1 MNLLDTIAIK
11 GLTVAKENGL
21 LDLQEKK
28 AIPFDEEIIEDF
40 LDRVI
45 DDLFEFATLE
55 QYINNETL
63 FERAAVYVYGKG
75 VEFALLHLCN
85 SPLER
90 ISYSFDDCMQSKLPD
105 SLPHSILN
113 VTNKFKPVVKE
124 MYRVMF
130 QETKGSQEKFIVAGI
145 TFGNCIFKILS
156 GVFFAGRKVGLSVVI
171 DENNAIQLSNTNS
184 DSKYNYDTYDSR
196 YKENEFE

>member
-21 LDLQEKK
+21 LDLPEKK
-28 AIPFDEEIIEDF
+28 EIPFDEEIIEDF
-40 LDRVI
+40 LNRVI

-55 QYINNETL
+55 QYVSNETL
-63 FERAAVYVYGKG
+63 FARATVYVYGKG
-75 VEFALLHLCN
+75 VEFALSHICN
-85 SPLER
+85 TPLER
-90 ISYSFDDCMQSKLPD
+90 ISYNFDDCMQSKIPD

-113 VTNKFKPVVKE
+113 DVNTFIPVVKE

-145 TFGNCIFKILS
+145 TFRNCIFKILS
-156 GVFFAGRKVGLSVVI
+156 GVFFAGRKVGLSIVI
-171 DENNAIQLSNTNS
+171 DENNAIQNSNTNS
-184 DSKYNYDTYDSR
+184 DSKYDYDTYDSR